1 MRCVSCGYQNVSHAS
16 KCIKCNEILSNAAS
30 AKADSAS
37 QDVEVKKTVIGKA
50 ANPADFI
57 DSQNSG
63 QPAATKAQDNPVT
76 PVKKAAVS
84 EELKGTINPWN
95 QARYETIE
103 FVPVAREGQEAQ
115 EQASFKSNIKE
126 VTLNRENLDP
136 DNPTITRNAQAVL
149 KYDNGSWKLE
159 DKSSFGT
166 FIKISKDQTLS
177 DGDQILMGDRIFT
190 VRLKK

>member
-1 MRCVSCGYQNVSHAS
+1 MRCASCGYQNVSHAS
-16 KCIKCNEILSNAAS
+16 KCIKCNEPLSNAS
-30 AKADSAS
+30 STKTDSSS

-63 QPAATKAQDNPVT
+63 QPAASKAQESPVT
-76 PVKKAAVS
+76 PAKKAAS
-84 EELKGTINPWN
+84 EEIRGTINPWN

-115 EQASFKSNIKE
+115 APATFKSDVKE
-126 VTLNRENLDP
+126 VVLNRENLDS
-136 DNPTITRNAQAVL
+136 DNPTITRNAQASL

-159 DKSSFGT
+159 DKSSSGT
-166 FIKISKDQTLS
+166 FIKIFKDHTLS

>member
-1 MRCVSCGYQNVSHAS
+1 MRCASCGYQNVSHAS
-16 KCIKCNEILSNAAS
+16 KCIKCNEPLSNAS
-30 AKADSAS
+30 STKTDSSS

-63 QPAATKAQDNPVT
+63 QPAATNAQESSVT
-76 PVKKAAVS
+76 PAKKAAS
-84 EELKGTINPWN
+84 EEIRGTINPWN

-115 EQASFKSNIKE
+115 APATFKSDVKE
-126 VTLNRENLDP
+126 VVLNRENLDS
-136 DNPTITRNAQAVL
+136 DNPTITRNAQAAL

-159 DKSSFGT
+159 DKSSSGT
-166 FIKISKDQTLS
+166 FIKISKDHTLS

>member
-1 MRCVSCGYQNVSHAS
+1 MRCANCGYQNVSHAS
-16 KCIKCNEILSNAAS
+16 KCIKCNELLSNADS
-30 AKADSAS
+30 AKVHSAS

-63 QPAATKAQDNPVT
+63 KAAAAKAQASPVT
-76 PVKKAAVS
+76 PAKKAAAS
-84 EELKGTINPWN
+84 EELRATINPWN

-103 FVPVAREGQEAQ
+103 FVPVPREGQEAQ
-115 EQASFKSNIKE
+115 VPATFKSDVKE
-126 VTLNRENLDP
+126 VVLNRENLDP
-136 DNPTITRNAQAVL
+136 DNPTITRNAQAAL

-159 DKSSFGT
+159 DKSSIGT
-166 FIKISKDQTLS
+166 FVKIAKDHALN

>member
-1 MRCVSCGYQNVSHAS
+1 MRCASCGYQNVSHAL
-16 KCIKCNEILSNAAS
+16 KCIKCNEPLSNDAS
-30 AKADSAS
+30 AKAGSGS

-63 QPAATKAQDNPVT
+63 QPAATKAQESPVT
-76 PVKKAAVS
+76 PSKKAPAS
-84 EELKGTINPWN
+84 EELRGTINPWN

-115 EQASFKSNIKE
+115 TPATFKSDVKE
-126 VTLNRENLDP
+126 VVLNRENLDP
-136 DNPTITRNAQAVL
+136 DNPTITRKAQAAL

-159 DKSSFGT
+159 DKSSIGT
-166 FIKISKDQTLS
+166 FVKISKDHTLS

-190 VRLKK
+190 VRLTK